1 MRGAIKL
8 KYLFL
13 NSQTSLEG
21 SWNLYLSMVPM
32 KIFSSVSCLAAEE
45 LGLQATQANF
55 INFKQKEFILRI

>member
-1 MRGAIKL
+1 
-8 KYLFL
+8 
-13 NSQTSLEG
+13 
-21 SWNLYLSMVPM
+21 M